1 MVLSSKLSS
10 SGGFS
15 ASLSGTSSVGGALTL
30 PSAKAAN
37 YEELKNLPKINDVEL
52 IGNKDFD
59 ELGMSEV
66 TNIEIDNLFRQ
77 IF

>member
-1 MVLSSKLSS
+1 MALSGKLNG
-10 SGGFS
+10 SGGLS
-15 ASLSGTSSVGGALTL
+15 ASLSGNFSVGGALTL

-37 YEELKNLPKINDVEL
+37 YEKLKNLPKINDVEL

-66 TNIEIDNLFRQ
+66 TNIEIDNLFKQ